1 MMKTSGL
8 PPTSSPTSDE
18 LEAGESAINPKVVPV
33 RHYGRYLAALLALLV
48 VAQVVAALVLNEN
61 IKWNVTGDYLFN
73 DAVLH
78 GLLVT
83 LELTVIAM
91 LASLVLAIV
100 IAIMRMSPSRIM
112 NTISW
117 GYVYI
122 FRGVPLLVL
131 LILVGNLGLF
141 FNQFTIGVPRT
152 GIELYSAPMRDVM
165 TPFVASAVG
174 LTLSGSAYMSEI
186 VRGGLL
192 AVHPGQRAAAKA
204 LGLDGRKTLQHIVL
218 PQALRVIIPPLGNEF
233 VNLLKATSLV
243 SVIAGGDL
251 LTVTH
256 SIGGVTYRVIELM
269 MVATIWYLL
278 AITVFSVFQ
287 YFVERKFAEQ

>member
-8 PPTSSPTSDE
+8 PPTSSPTSEE
-18 LEAGESAINPKVVPV
+18 LEEGGSALNPKIVPV

-61 IKWNVTGDYLFN
+61 IKWDIIGEYLFN

-91 LASLVLAIV
+91 LASLLLAIV

-141 FNQFTIGVPRT
+141 FDEFTIGVPRT
-152 GIELYSAPMRDVM
+152 GIELYSAPMSDVM

-204 LGLDGRKTLQHIVL
+204 LGLDGRKTLRHIVL

-233 VNLLKATSLV
+233 VNLLKATALV

-251 LTVTH
+251 LTVTN
-256 SIGGVTYRVIELM
+256 SIGGVTYHVIELM